1 MKISQIKAFAPSLP
15 LGSQRFFSSQCAFP
29 ERNSLLVRIETDDG
43 LVGWGEGGQYG
54 PPEPVAACVNH
65 VLAPRIMGRS
75 PHEVTRIWEELYA
88 LTRDFGQKGTYIEAL
103 SAIDIALWD
112 LKGKALGVP
121 VHNLLGGAFWDSI
134 PGYATGC
141 YYRGD
146 DVLNHKASLDKLAGE
161 AASYAKAGFRLLK
174 IKVGLLSVAAD
185 AERVAAIREAVGPE
199 MGILVDCNH
208 AYNAA
213 TAIRMGRVLERHG
226 CLFFEEPVPP
236 EDRDGY
242 RRVRQSLDI
251 AIAGGEAEYTR
262 WGFRDLIAGGCVDI
276 AQPDLCVSGGFSEF
290 QKIFALASSHGVPL
304 IPHVWGSGVA
314 QAAALHAIA
323 TLPPM
328 PHTANPVPMQNEP
341 IVEFDRNP
349 NPLRDELLRGGLAIG
364 RDGRVPVPQGP
375 GLGIE
380 VDEQVLRR
388 YLQPEA
394 AHGKGSQPTK
404 SHRKTKQQK

>member
-1 MKISQIKAFAPSLP
+1 
-15 LGSQRFFSSQCAFP
+15 
-29 ERNSLLVRIETDDG
+29 
-43 LVGWGEGGQYG
+43 
-54 PPEPVAACVNH
+54 
-65 VLAPRIMGRS
+65 VLAPRIIGRS
-75 PHEVTRIWEELYA
+75 PYETTRIWEELYA
-88 LTRDFGQKGTYIEAL
+88 LTRDFGQKGAYIEAL

-121 VHNLLGGAFWDSI
+121 VHNLLGGAFRDSI
-134 PGYATGC
+134 QGYATGC

-146 DVLNHKASLDKLAGE
+146 DVLNHKASLDKLAEE
-161 AASYAKAGFRLLK
+161 ATSYAKAGFRLLK
-174 IKVGLLSVAAD
+174 IKVGLLSVEAD
-185 AERVAAIREAVGPE
+185 AERVAAIRLAVGHE

-213 TAIRMGRVLERHG
+213 NAIRMGRVLERYG

-236 EDRDGY
+236 EDREGY
-242 RRVRQSLDI
+242 RRVRHALDI

-262 WGFRDLIAGGCVDI
+262 WGFRDLIVGGCVDI
-276 AQPDLCVSGGFSEF
+276 AQPDLCVCGGFSEF
-290 QKIFALASSHGVPL
+290 QKIFALASSHGVAL

-323 TLPPM
+323 ALPPM

-349 NPLRDELLRGGLAIG
+349 NPLRDQLLRGGLAIG
-364 RDGRVPVPQGP
+364 QDGRVPVPQGP

-380 VDEQVLRR
+380 VDEEMLKR
-388 YLQPEA
+388 YLQPEETRGQRN
-394 AHGKGSQPTK
+394 HPTK
-404 SHRKTKQQK
+404 CNRIPKQQK